1 MNEFFSSGI
10 LVWQSV
16 SGFFFFFG
24 FIDSSVIIHL
34 VYQRECCVDKKRNWV
49 YDWVEREGEEAALPI
64 TSCLSC
70 QKRTYERKRGPAREE
85 EK

>member
-10 LVWQSV
+10 LVWQSM
-16 SGFFFFFG
+16 SGFFFFG